1 MAGAEKIVT
10 AGSDREVSGAEEEA
24 KAASAD
30 VVDGAPRKMSSAD
43 SCNSDTAVAD
53 AEDDSL
59 VSRVSK
65 LREAS
70 GTVLLFSSICSSPA
84 TIPVAAGAEM
94 SMDEVEEVD
103 VEGISATESL
113 RVSASALPRRPRRP
127 PPPEDRDGRDRI
139 MTLPSPP
146 LPVLMLSLGL
156 AILLDS

>member
-30 VVDGAPRKMSSAD
+30 VVDGAPRRMSSAD
-43 SCNSDTAVAD
+43 SCTAVAD

-103 VEGISATESL
+103 VEGISA
-113 RVSASALPRRPRRP
+113 SALPRRPRRP

-156 AILLDS
+156 AILLEAS